1 MCIRDRIREHNSKAT
16 IITTPLEQLNGKD
29 ILETIEGAA
38 DLEKELMEEVLEA
51 VSYTHL
57 AREHVEEYGLAA
69 YIDVRLSDG
78 LSGLPCRGGRPEADT
93 LLAAGMGGRLTVKIL
108 EEGAEKLAGMRW
120 VILQPQSEP
129 WLVRK
134 SLRNLGYFITD
145 ENMIWEEGKYY
156 AVMKAVNL
164 RNLPEG
170 FPVGRLEEEAR
181 SFFRNRPVFSETEWE
196 QAGDRYGSW
205 LLIRRNPVLFSYL
218 EDCLDKTAGILKGID
233 GQKDDAGYSDKTG
246 KRLAQLKEEQ
256 RLLEQLLMLYKE
268 KSL

>member
-1 MCIRDRIREHNSKAT
+1 
-16 IITTPLEQLNGKD
+16 
-29 ILETIEGAA
+29 
-38 DLEKELMEEVLEA
+38 
-51 VSYTHL
+51 
-57 AREHVEEYGLAA
+57 
-69 YIDVRLSDG
+69 
-78 LSGLPCRGGRPEADT
+78 
-93 LLAAGMGGRLTVKIL
+93 
-108 EEGAEKLAGMRW
+108 MRW

-196 QAGDRYGSW
+196 QAGDKYGFW

-246 KRLAQLKEEQ
+246 KRLAQLKEER
-256 RLLEQLLMLYKE
+256 RLLEQLLLLYKE